1 MSQSSLEHQT
11 AIALTAF
18 ASALC
23 KQPSIDGQKLRM
35 DFLDALEGL
44 AQSPDGV
51 ETVGLQIASLMDMT
65 LKAQAAGTSPR
76 RP

>member
-35 DFLDALEGL
+35 DFLDELEGL
-44 AQSPDGV
+44 AQSPGGV
-51 ETVGLQIASLMDMT
+51 EVVGLQIASLMEKT
-65 LKAQAAGTSPR
+65 LQSKSAGTSPR